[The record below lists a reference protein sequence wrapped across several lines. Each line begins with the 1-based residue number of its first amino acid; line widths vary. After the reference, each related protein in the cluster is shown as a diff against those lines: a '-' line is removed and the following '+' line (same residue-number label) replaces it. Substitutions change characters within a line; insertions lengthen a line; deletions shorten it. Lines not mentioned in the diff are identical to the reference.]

1 MFSTHIA
8 FIMWT
13 LYHQACRLTSQQI
26 QPQLWGSYQMV

>member
-1 MFSTHIA
+1 
-8 FIMWT
+8 MWT